1 MDQENNIKYKG
12 ELFLKKRRNFQYY
25 IVFNYGDSLIVC
37 SVNPPKI
44 LVFLNGNAWRV
55 GSAIIGAFFLIAGLS
70 NMFHRKK

>member
-1 MDQENNIKYKG
+1 MKKG
-12 ELFLKKRRNFQYY
+12 EIFSIILFL
-25 IVFNYGDSLIVC
+25 IMGIALIVC

-44 LVFLNGNAWRV
+44 LVFLNGNAWRG

>member
-1 MDQENNIKYKG
+1 MDQENNIKNKG
-12 ELFLKKRRNFQYY
+12 ELFLKKGEIFS
-25 IVFNYGDSLIVC
+25 IILFLIMGIALLVC